1 MWSSPTSAYSKTIS
15 MEPPPK
21 ITYPRINFTGKIHLI
36 TCDQELAEVI
46 PGLNSAQIL
55 GFDTE
60 TRASFKVGEVYKVAL
75 LQLATETDAYLIRL
89 HGIRNF
95 EAITHILEN
104 PHVRKVG
111 VAIRD
116 DLKTLQKSFKFVPEN
131 FIELQ
136 TVAKEKG
143 LKNMGLRGM
152 TEEVLQSSLSKKAK
166 ISNWEIKTLSPE
178 QILYAAT
185 DAWIGLKLY
194 QALTS

>member
-1 MWSSPTSAYSKTIS
+1 MDQQK
-15 MEPPPK
+15 PPPK
-21 ITYPRINFTGKIHLI
+21 IAYKRITFTGKIHLI
-36 TCDQELAEVI
+36 NNDQELLSVI
-46 PGLNSAQIL
+46 DQIGRCDML

-60 TRASFKVGEVYKVAL
+60 TRASFKVGEIYKVAL
-75 LQLATETDAYLIRL
+75 LQLATDTDAFLIRL
-89 HGIRNF
+89 HGIKDF
-95 EAITHILEN
+95 SSIKKILEN
-104 PHVRKVG
+104 PAILKVG

-116 DLKTLQKSFKFVPEN
+116 DLKNLNKLFNFSPQN

-152 TEEVLQSSLSKKAK
+152 TEEVLQASLSKAAK
-166 ISNWEIKTLSPE
+166 ISNWETRVLSEE

-194 QALTS
+194 QKLSS